1 MLGFGFYFYTTSLIT
16 YWNRLLREVVE
27 FPPLEKVAQ
36 KPGGNSTEHPA
47 IADPA
52 LSSWVG

>member
-1 MLGFGFYFYTTSLIT
+1 MLGFGFYFYTPAVIT

-36 KPGGNSTEHPA
+36 KPSANSTEHPA
-47 IADPA
+47 MADPA
-52 LSSWVG
+52 LSSRVG